1 MSQQRQTQRET
12 GESSEQTEELQR
24 TLMENGR
31 KAMRQFVELPLQQS
45 LQFQRS
51 AAELFVNG
59 LEAQKWAQER
69 GIELTKNTMG
79 NYLQTLDDVTQNAEE
94 LAKTEMAAGQQQG
107 QAIQQAMG
115 QFQGGRRM
123 QRQPSG
129 GQQMGGQ
136 QPIPQQSPEMGQQ
149 TPTGGF
155 QQPQGPQPQEI
166 GQQQSQQPG
175 GQQQPQ
181 PQEIRQQPRPQG
193 MGQPHP
199 PEIGQQ
205 RPPQIQGQQ
214 RPLGQQPSPQQPA
227 TEQSPTPQEGE
238 RQTRPDPTEASQR
251 SSRAE
256 GKQADG
262 PAQKESPP
270 ETQ

>member
-12 GESSEQTEELQR
+12 GDSNDETEELQR
-24 TLMENGR
+24 SLMENGR

-79 NYLQTLDDVTQNAEE
+79 NYLQTLDNVTQNAEE
-94 LAKTEMAAGQQQG
+94 LARTEIAAGQQQG
-107 QAIQQAMG
+107 QAIQQATR
-115 QFQGGRRM
+115 QFQSAGEM

-129 GQQMGGQ
+129 GQQQTSQQPPEVGQ
-136 QPIPQQSPEMGQQ
+136 QAS
-149 TPTGGF
+149 TGGF

-166 GQQQSQQPG
+166 GQQQPQAQGLGQQPP
-175 GQQQPQ
+175 QSQMNQPQ
-181 PQEIRQQPRPQG
+181 PQPQPRG
-193 MGQPHP
+193 
-199 PEIGQQ
+199 IGQGQ
-205 RPPQIQGQQ
+205 PPQIQGLQQ
-214 RPLGQQPSPQQPA
+214 PLGQQPSSQVQPA
-227 TEQSPTPQEGE
+227 PQATPE
-238 RQTRPDPTEASQR
+238 PTEATQQG
-251 SSRAE
+251 SRE
-256 GKQADG
+256 GQQTDG
-262 PAQKESPP
+262 QTQTESPA